1 MMWIKF
7 VLYPLGMFLLWQII
21 FIIEQLSLEYLN
33 VPQVLVAILS
43 LIINCGMQILIGY
56 KILQLAPKYKFVA
69 SVTYIIIFTFLLAI
83 YSTTILLEGIKVAPQ
98 VIWLGHLFFHGVGMA
113 LYALYF
119 ANNKDE
125 FCWENLLK

>member
-21 FIIEQLSLEYLN
+21 FIIEQLSLEYLK
-33 VPQVLVAILS
+33 VPQVIVGILS

-56 KILQLAPKYKFVA
+56 KIPQLAPKYKFVA

-83 YSTTILLEGIKVAPQ
+83 YSTTILLEGLKVAPQ
-98 VIWLGHLFFHGVGMA
+98 VIWLGYLFFHGVGM
-113 LYALYF
+113 ALYF